1 MKDRFIL
8 LQIATRS
15 NLRAG
20 LTALYEL
27 THCVIYVKLMTGNAP
42 YLHVMLPGREEHMT
56 MKDVS
61 SDPTAHNPVARRPPQ
76 EVRLEDGD
84 ESVDRMTLPETAA
97 LLVGDDANLQAQA
110 ARKVASIAAQH
121 PATLAPVVPQLLA
134 ALSAWEDLDAHR
146 QVVQALEAIAAW
158 SIKPFT
164 GQTEILRRT
173 LRDQRSAAARAF
185 AAQTL
190 ARLMVS
196 DPALLQET
204 WGDLAHAIEHQANTH
219 QVDDMLEG
227 IRILAGSPP
236 GRLLHAQIH
245 ELVDPFTEH
254 WKPQVQA
261 MARRI
266 LEELERNAVLPSYLR
281 NLKEQLAIFQAPP
294 ALPEVETPAP
304 GPKYVSLRELCQL
317 PLAEQIKAFRPLIPT
332 ALLTNYEI
340 DEQTLRDRHGEPA
353 LRLSSS
359 VSMAMVE
366 LTLWR
371 QRADQ
376 DPALLLHFG
385 ETANGQ
391 IQIYLVVVNNL
402 DAERF
407 NIDYDSEGRPTL
419 LGVVGRNLAE
429 EARAMHAG
437 LAPGQVRAGLGV
449 MGHRLLPR
457 LEKMLTEW
465 GKQYLFAQ
473 PLAYHNAILLEHW
486 GFFYLTGQRFMEDL
500 DRRFKEGDLRARL
513 DGSTFRPADAWMTAR
528 GRSWAIH
535 DGIMDEPWP
544 ELHMARRIGHSSQVS
559 TFSGVQF

>member
-1 MKDRFIL
+1 
-8 LQIATRS
+8 
-15 NLRAG
+15 
-20 LTALYEL
+20 
-27 THCVIYVKLMTGNAP
+27 
-42 YLHVMLPGREEHMT
+42 

-61 SDPTAHNPVARRPPQ
+61 SDKAAHRPATPEPPE
-76 EVRLEDGD
+76 EVRVVNEDA
-84 ESVDRMTLPETAA
+84 SVDKMTLPETVA
-97 LLVGDDANLQAQA
+97 LLVGEDANLQAQA
-110 ARKVASIAAQH
+110 ARKVAGIAAQH
-121 PATLAPVVPQLLA
+121 PAALAPVVPQLLA
-134 ALSAWEDLDAHR
+134 ALSRWEDLDVHR

-158 SIKPFT
+158 STKPLRSEVET
-164 GQTEILRRT
+164 LRRT
-173 LRDQRSAAARAF
+173 LWDQRSAAARAF
-185 AAQTL
+185 AAQIL

-196 DPALLQET
+196 DPALMQEA
-204 WGDLAHAIEHQANTH
+204 WNELVHAIEHQANTH
-219 QVDDMLEG
+219 QVDGMLEG
-227 IRILAGSPP
+227 IRILAGSPS
-236 GRLLHAQIH
+236 GRVLHSQIH
-245 ELVDPFTEH
+245 ELVEPFTQH

-266 LEELERNAVLPSYLR
+266 LEELERNAVLPPYLR

-294 ALPEVETPAP
+294 ILPEVETPAP

-317 PLAEQIKAFRPLIPT
+317 PLAEQVKVFRPLIPT

-340 DEQTLRDRHGEPA
+340 DEQTLRDRHGEFA

-391 IQIYLVVVNNL
+391 VQIYLVVVNNL

-419 LGVVGRNLAE
+419 LGMVGRNLTE
-429 EARAMHAG
+429 EARAMRAG

-457 LEKMLTEW
+457 LEQMLTDW
-465 GKQYLFAQ
+465 GKQYIFAQ
-473 PLAYHNAILLEHW
+473 PLAYHNAILLERW
-486 GFFYLTGQRFMEDL
+486 GFFYLSGQRFMEEL
-500 DRRFKEGDLRARL
+500 DRRFNEGDLRARL
-513 DGSTFRPADAWMTAR
+513 DGSTFRPTDAWMTAR

-535 DGIMDEPWP
+535 DGILDEPWP
-544 ELHMARRIGHSSQVS
+544 ELHMIRRVGHPNQVN
-559 TFSGVQF
+559 TFPSGSF

>member
-1 MKDRFIL
+1 MLVGAAFD
-8 LQIATRS
+8 
-15 NLRAG
+15 
-20 LTALYEL
+20 EL
-27 THCVIYVKLMTGNAP
+27 THCVIYAKLMTENAP
-42 YLHVMLPGREEHMT
+42 YSRGLPLEREEHMT
-56 MKDVS
+56 MKDAS
-61 SDPTAHNPVARRPPQ
+61 SDKAAHKPIALRPPQ
-76 EVRLEDGD
+76 EVSAVDGD
-84 ESVDRMTLPETAA
+84 QSVDRMTLPETAA
-97 LLVGDDANLQAQA
+97 LLVDDDANLQAQA
-110 ARKVASIAAQH
+110 ARKVADIAAQH
-121 PATLAPVVPQLLA
+121 PATLAPIVPQLLA
-134 ALSAWEDLDAHR
+134 ALSGWEDLDAHR
-146 QVVQALEAIAAW
+146 QVVQALEAITAW
-158 SIKPFT
+158 SIKPFV
-164 GQTEILRRT
+164 GQADTLRRT
-173 LRDQRSAAARAF
+173 LWDQRSAAARAF

-196 DPALLQET
+196 DPTLLQEA
-204 WGDLAHAIEHQANTH
+204 WDELAHAIEHQANTH

-227 IRILAGSPP
+227 IRILAGSPS

-245 ELVDPFTEH
+245 ELVDPFTGH

-266 LEELERNAVLPSYLR
+266 LEELERNAVLPFYLR
-281 NLKEQLAIFQAPP
+281 NLKDQLAIFQAPP
-294 ALPEVETPAP
+294 ALPEVEKP
-304 GPKYVSLRELCQL
+304 GPKYVSLREVCQL

-376 DPALLLHFG
+376 DPALLLNFG

-391 IQIYLVVVNNL
+391 MQIYLVVVNNL

-419 LGVVGRNLAE
+419 LGIVGRNLAE

-449 MGHRLLPR
+449 IGHRLLPR
-457 LEKMLTEW
+457 LEQMLTDW
-465 GKQYLFAQ
+465 GKQYMFAQ
-473 PLAYHNAILLEHW
+473 PLAYHNAILLERW
-486 GFFYLTGQRFMEDL
+486 GFSYLTGQRFMEEL
-500 DRRFKEGDLRARL
+500 NRRFIEGDLRARL

-535 DGIMDEPWP
+535 DGILDEPWP
-544 ELHMARRIGHSSQVS
+544 ELHMARRIGHPNQVN
-559 TFSGVQF
+559 TFPNGSF

>member
-1 MKDRFIL
+1 MTIKD
-8 LQIATRS
+8 A
-15 NLRAG
+15 
-20 LTALYEL
+20 
-27 THCVIYVKLMTGNAP
+27 
-42 YLHVMLPGREEHMT
+42 
-56 MKDVS
+56 S
-61 SDPTAHNPVARRPPQ
+61 SDKAAHHPDALRPTR
-76 EVRLEDGD
+76 EVRVVDGD
-84 ESVDRMTLPETAA
+84 ESVDRMTLPDTVA

-110 ARKVASIAAQH
+110 ARKVANLATQH
-121 PATLAPVVPQLLA
+121 PATLAPLVPQLLA
-134 ALSAWEDLDAHR
+134 ALSSWEDLDAHR
-146 QVVQALEAIAAW
+146 QVVQALETITAW
-158 SIKPFT
+158 SLKPFV

-173 LRDQRSAAARAF
+173 LWDQRSAAARAF

-190 ARLMVS
+190 VRLMVS
-196 DPALLQET
+196 DQALLQEA
-204 WGDLAHAIEHQANTH
+204 WGELAHAIEHQANTH
-219 QVDDMLEG
+219 QVDGMLEG

-261 MARRI
+261 VARRI

-294 ALPEVETPAP
+294 ALPDVETPVS

-317 PLAEQIKAFRPLIPT
+317 PLAEQIKALRPLIPT

-376 DPALLLHFG
+376 DPALLLNFG

-407 NIDYDSEGRPTL
+407 NIDYDSEGHPTL
-419 LGVVGRNLAE
+419 LGIVGRNLAE
-429 EARAMHAG
+429 EARAMQAG

-449 MGHRLLPR
+449 IGHRLLPR
-457 LEKMLTEW
+457 LEKLLTEW

-473 PLAYHNAILLEHW
+473 PLAYHNAILLERW
-486 GFFYLTGQRFMEDL
+486 GFSYLTSQRFMEDL
-500 DRRFKEGDLRARL
+500 HRRFSEGDLRARL

-535 DGIMDEPWP
+535 DGILDEPWP
-544 ELHMARRIGHSSQVS
+544 ELHMIRRIGHPNQVN
-559 TFSGVQF
+559 TFPNGSF